1 MSDILPADPVDETE
15 FRKLMGLF
23 ATGVCVVS
31 FGENDG
37 SEHPPISG
45 MTINSLVSVSLEPM
59 LVSWS
64 LQNSSSQF
72 ADYAG
77 AEKFAFSIL
86 ADSQQAIARRYAAR
100 GDSALN
106 HGDFIWTDR
115 GIPVL
120 RGAMATIECRRW
132 ENYPAGDHTIVLGEV
147 LAMDAQTDYA
157 HARALGFFNGRFC
170 SVGN

>member
-1 MSDILPADPVDETE
+1 MSEILPADPVGETE

-64 LQNSSSQF
+64 LQNASSQF

-77 AEKFAFSIL
+77 AEEFAFSIL
-86 ADSQQAIARRYAAR
+86 CEGQQVIARRYAAR

-106 HGDFIWTDR
+106 HGDFEWTGR

-120 RGAMATIECRRW
+120 RGALATIECRRW
-132 ENYPAGDHTIVLGEV
+132 KTYPAGDHTIVLGEV
-147 LAMDAQTDYA
+147 QAMNASFADR

-170 SVGN
+170 SIGN